1 MMKTKFFKRV
11 FSLLLCFSFVIIGMS
26 GFAPETHAKSLTSLK
41 NEQSELKDK
50 VKESEDKI
58 KELEAQ
64 EAQQEEIINELNN
77 QINQL
82 NSQLQ
87 NVNSQQEIIN
97 DDIAITER
105 KIAELDKK
113 IADLDAQIAQK
124 DVEIEQTVDLYCQ
137 RLRANYVAGETS
149 VLELFTASSS
159 LSNFFNRLEVFKR
172 VTASDQK
179 LVEKLNEEIKE
190 IEEMQQDLRDSKTQV
205 EAEKKTLESR
215 KADLQ
220 ATENE
225 LSATQAEIIAKS
237 NEVNRKLSELN
248 YQTKQLEVS
257 IEKYNSEMNSIE
269 AEIEAFLK
277 AQESSKPNSG
287 SSGSSSGSSQ
297 SANSKG
303 WIWPVPYSNSYV
315 TSPYGYR
322 NDPISGAYKFHS
334 GIDISMPNAMG
345 KNLVAVKSGT
355 VIRTVYSN
363 SGYGNYV
370 MIDHGGGYVSLY
382 GHCKSLAVSNGQRV
396 SQGQVVAYIGTSGY
410 STGPHVHF
418 EIRLNGEKMNPAN
431 YVSK

>member
-1 MMKTKFFKRV
+1 MMKNSVLKKVLSFF
-11 FSLLLCFSFVIIGMS
+11 LCFTFVIIGMS

-50 VKESEDKI
+50 VKESEEKV

-64 EAQQEEIINELNN
+64 QAQQEEIVDELNK
-77 QINQL
+77 QIAQL
-82 NSQLQ
+82 NNQLQ
-87 NVNSQQEIIN
+87 NVNTQQSIIN
-97 DDIAITER
+97 DDISATER
-105 KIAELDKK
+105 KISELDKK

-124 DVEIEQTVDLYCQ
+124 DVEIEETVELYCE

-159 LSNFFNRLEVFKR
+159 LSNFFNRLELFKR
-172 VTASDQK
+172 VTANDQK

-190 IEEMQQDLRDSKTQV
+190 IEKMQQDLRDSKAEV
-205 EAEKKTLESR
+205 EAEKKALEGKR
-215 KADLQ
+215 ADLQ
-220 ATENE
+220 RTENE

-237 NEVNRKLSELN
+237 DEVNKKLRELN

-257 IEKYNSEMNSIE
+257 IDKYNAEMNSIE

-277 AQESSKPNSG
+277 AQEASKP

-297 SANSKG
+297 AANSKG
-303 WIWPVPYSNSYV
+303 WIWPVPYSNSYI

-355 VIRTVYSN
+355 VIRTIYSN

-396 SQGQVVAYIGTSGY
+396 SQGQVIAYIGTSGY

-418 EIRLNGEKMNPAN
+418 EIRLNGEKMNPSN

>member
-1 MMKTKFFKRV
+1 MMKTDFLKRAL
-11 FSLLLCFSFVIIGMS
+11 SLLLCFSFVIIGM
-26 GFAPETHAKSLTSLK
+26 GGLAPSTHAKNLTSLK
-41 NEQSELKDK
+41 NEQAELKDK
-50 VKESEDKI
+50 VKESEEKI
-58 KELEAQ
+58 KELESQQAK
-64 EAQQEEIINELNN
+64 QEEIINELNN

-82 NSQLQ
+82 NSQLR
-87 NVNSQQEIIN
+87 NVNTQQEIIN
-97 DDIAITER
+97 DDISATQK
-105 KIAELDKK
+105 KIDELDRK
-113 IADLDAQIAQK
+113 IADLDVQIAQK
-124 DVEIEQTVDLYCQ
+124 DVEIEETVELYCE
-137 RLRANYVAGETS
+137 RLRANYIAGETS

-159 LSNFFNRLEVFKR
+159 LSNFFNRLELFKR
-172 VTASDQK
+172 VTANDQK

-190 IEEMQQDLRDSKTQV
+190 IEKMQQDLRDSKAKV
-205 EAEKKTLESR
+205 EEEKKTLEAR
-215 KADLQ
+215 RADLQ
-220 ATENE
+220 RTENE
-225 LSATQAEIIAKS
+225 LSATQAEIVAKS
-237 NEVNRKLSELN
+237 NEVNKKLRELN

-257 IEKYNSEMNSIE
+257 IDKYNSEMDDIE

-277 AQESSKPNSG
+277 AQQAASKP

-297 SANSKG
+297 VANSKG
-303 WIWPVPYSNSYV
+303 WIWPVPYSSSYV

-355 VIRTVYSN
+355 VIRTTYSG

-382 GHCKSLAVSNGQRV
+382 AHCKSLAVSNGQRV
-396 SQGQVVAYIGTSGY
+396 SQGQVIAYIGTSGY

-418 EIRLNGEKMNPAN
+418 EIRLNGEKMNPSN